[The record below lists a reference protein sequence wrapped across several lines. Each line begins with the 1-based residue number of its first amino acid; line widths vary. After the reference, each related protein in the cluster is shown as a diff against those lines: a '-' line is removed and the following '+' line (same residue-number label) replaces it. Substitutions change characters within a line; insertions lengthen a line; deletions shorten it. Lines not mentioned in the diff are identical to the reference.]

1 MAKTFRKRYIVGGR
15 VQIRQ
20 IIIIT
25 LLILIFSFIACV
37 ITFNGVYGIFFE
49 SLQKIYP
56 QNYLTGLINSLKIN
70 ILFRVLFLTP
80 VLVFI
85 VVILSNK
92 IAGPMYRINK
102 SLDLMSDGDY
112 SFDIKLRKR
121 DEFKDLA
128 ARLNNVIDSIR
139 FLVGEERFYLKEVEK
154 KIEHLKTIVPLTADI
169 VKVQIFIDQHVRSK
183 KLLRQPF
190 LSASLGGQ
198 FNSEH

>member
-139 FLVGEERFYLKEVEK
+139 FLVGEERIYIKEIEK
-154 KIEHLKTIVPLTADI
+154 KIERLRAMVPLTTEV
-169 VKVQIFIDQHVRSK
+169 VKEIKYIEDNLAGIKNHLNKFQIGEYKTDV
-183 KLLRQPF
+183 LVM
-190 LSASLGGQ
+190 
-198 FNSEH
+198 